1 MISILSTFLKLIKVK
16 YTESYLHKLAQTHP
30 NKNNMLGLKQVLD
43 VYGIETEGVKY
54 DDKLLA
60 ELVFPCIL
68 HISGGF
74 VVGKDLENDTITY
87 IYEDTEVKKGVE
99 DFCHIWTGHALL
111 PTGDFSTA
119 IEPNYASNRKAEIT
133 KLIGKKLLWILPV
146 FIWGMIFYSSLLN
159 ISFYSCIDT
168 ILEWIGLLLCYFL
181 MEKQIFRKSNY
192 GDKVCSAFHLNNCND
207 VLFATKAKIGILSWS
222 EIGFGYFAARLICRI
237 VIPEAQLTLA
247 LIGWISMLYGIWSLW
262 QQLRVLHNFCML
274 CTLVQAVVWLIGI
287 VDIYAILHG
296 IYDFS
301 SLIFNFLLAGS
312 IIVLSI
318 LFTHVVASYY
328 NSEKERM
335 DAVWKLNSFK
345 ADEDVFLVKLH
356 QQEHYETS
364 EEDSH
369 VVFGNKDSKI
379 NITILSNPHCN
390 PCAKMHKRVES
401 LLESYG
407 DKLCVQ
413 YIFTSFNEEL
423 KESCRFLIA
432 SYLQL
437 DTIMSQTI
445 LHQWFDGEK
454 DNAKDYISIIP
465 VDIRVKETEEELEK
479 HWQWRTRTGITATP
493 TILVN
498 GYLLPDGYEIE
509 DLPFLI

>member
-1 MISILSTFLKLIKVK
+1 
-16 YTESYLHKLAQTHP
+16 
-30 NKNNMLGLKQVLD
+30 
-43 VYGIETEGVKY
+43 
-54 DDKLLA
+54 
-60 ELVFPCIL
+60 
-68 HISGGF
+68 
-74 VVGKDLENDTITY
+74 
-87 IYEDTEVKKGVE
+87 
-99 DFCHIWTGHALL
+99 
-111 PTGDFSTA
+111 
-119 IEPNYASNRKAEIT
+119 
-133 KLIGKKLLWILPV
+133 
-146 FIWGMIFYSSLLN
+146 
-159 ISFYSCIDT
+159 
-168 ILEWIGLLLCYFL
+168 
-181 MEKQIFRKSNY
+181 
-192 GDKVCSAFHLNNCND
+192 
-207 VLFATKAKIGILSWS
+207 
-222 EIGFGYFAARLICRI
+222 
-237 VIPEAQLTLA
+237 
-247 LIGWISMLYGIWSLW
+247 
-262 QQLRVLHNFCML
+262 
-274 CTLVQAVVWLIGI
+274 
-287 VDIYAILHG
+287 
-296 IYDFS
+296 
-301 SLIFNFLLAGS
+301 
-312 IIVLSI
+312 
-318 LFTHVVASYY
+318 
-328 NSEKERM
+328 M

-345 ADEDVFLVKLH
+345 ADEDVFLAKLH
-356 QQEHYETS
+356 KQEHYETS

-379 NITILSNPHCN
+379 HITILSNPHCN

-401 LLESYG
+401 LLESDG